1 MDPSIPVERRGEPWR
16 KSQGLLLFLTAL
28 TTLLAGA
35 SLSPRFSDLTL
46 GEFFGEVVRQ
56 PLLLAR
62 GLPFSL
68 SLLFILGVHE
78 MGHFLTARRHG
89 VRATWPYFLP
99 GPPFLSLGTFGAFI
113 RLKSPLPHRRAL
125 METGANGPLWG
136 FLAALAVALLGLFAG
151 PLGYRAPQDL
161 GFNVGLPAALWL
173 LRGLLAHRWEWSLTF
188 FENPLLLSA
197 WLGFFV
203 QGLNLLPMGQ
213 LDGGHVVYAFFGP
226 RHRAVSAGAAVL
238 FALLGLLSPQW
249 LLWVGLLFLVLGL
262 HHPPTLDDGLPLG
275 EGAVLRGI
283 LSLLVFLLCF
293 VPVPFPG

>member
-1 MDPSIPVERRGEPWR
+1 MDRILYPEGEGEPWR
-16 KSQGLLLFLTAL
+16 WSQGLLLSFTAL

-35 SLSPRFSDLTL
+35 SLSPRLSDLGA
-46 GEFFGEVVRQ
+46 GEFFRELMRE
-56 PLLLAR
+56 PSLLAQ

-78 MGHFLTARRHG
+78 MGHFLTARRYG

-113 RLKSPLPHRRAL
+113 RLKGPLPHRRAL

-136 FLAALAVALLGLFAG
+136 FLAALAVALLGLLAG
-151 PLGYRAPQDL
+151 PLGYRSPQDL

-173 LRGLLAHRWEWSLTF
+173 LRGVVVGRWEWTLTF

-213 LDGGHVVYAFFGP
+213 LDGGHVVYAFFGR
-226 RHRAVSAGAAVL
+226 RHRLVSAGAAVL
-238 FALLGLLSPQW
+238 FALLGIVSPQW
-249 LLWVGLLFLVLGL
+249 LLWVGLLIFVLGL
-262 HHPPTLDDGLPLG
+262 RHPPTLDDGLSLG
-275 EGAVLRGI
+275 GRAALRGL
-283 LSLLVFLLCF
+283 LSLVVFLLCF
-293 VPVPFPG
+293 VPVPFP

>member
-1 MDPSIPVERRGEPWR
+1 MDRILYPEGEGEPWR
-16 KSQGLLLFLTAL
+16 WSQGLLLCFTAF

-35 SLSPRFSDLTL
+35 SLSPRLSDLGV
-46 GEFFGEVVRQ
+46 GEFFRE
-56 PLLLAR
+56 LAR
-62 GLPFSL
+62 EPALLVLGLPFSL

-78 MGHFLTARRHG
+78 MGHFLTARRYG

-113 RLKSPLPHRRAL
+113 RLKGPLPHRRAL

-136 FLAALAVALLGLFAG
+136 FLAALAVALLGLLAG
-151 PLGYRAPQDL
+151 PLGYRSPQDL

-173 LRGLLAHRWEWSLTF
+173 LRGVVAGHWEWTLTF

-213 LDGGHVVYAFFGP
+213 LDGGHVVYAFFGR
-226 RHRAVSAGAAVL
+226 RHRLVSAGAAVL
-238 FALLGLLSPQW
+238 FALLGIASPQW
-249 LLWVGLLFLVLGL
+249 LLWVGLLIFVLGL
-262 HHPPTLDDGLPLG
+262 RHPPTLDDGQPLG
-275 EGAVLRGI
+275 GGAALRGL
-283 LSLLVFLLCF
+283 LSLVVFLLCF
-293 VPVPFPG
+293 VPVPFP

>member
-1 MDPSIPVERRGEPWR
+1 MVEGEEEPWR
-16 KSQGLLLFLTAL
+16 RSQGLLLLSTAI

-35 SLSPRFSDLTL
+35 SLSPRLSDLGL
-46 GEFFGEVVRQ
+46 GAFFRELIRE
-56 PLLLAR
+56 PALLAL

-78 MGHFLTARRHG
+78 MGHFLSARKHG

-113 RLKSPLPHRRAL
+113 RLKGPLPNRRAL

-136 FLAALAVALLGLFAG
+136 FLATLAVALLGLLAG
-151 PLGYRAPQDL
+151 PLGYRSPQDL

-173 LRGLLAHRWEWSLTF
+173 LRGLLAGRWEWTLTF
-188 FENPLLLSA
+188 FDNPFLLSA

-213 LDGGHVVYAFFGP
+213 LDGGHVVYAFFGK
-226 RHRAVSAGAAVL
+226 RHRAVSAGAAIL
-238 FALLGLLSPQW
+238 FTLLGILNPQW
-249 LLWVGLLFLVLGL
+249 LLWVGLLVFVLGL
-262 HHPPTLDDGLPLG
+262 RHPPTLDDRLPLG
-275 EGAVLRGI
+275 AGAVLRGL

-293 VPVPFPG
+293 VPVPFP